1 MSLSAFLGDDGAAN
15 TTAPDAQPTA
25 AQATSPTAGSAVGEL
40 APGDVV
46 FFSHQH
52 IHALLREAGDYSD
65 DAADAPLRPVRMDIE
80 WLDGYSVGG
89 RTRNVRREDLEAL
102 AADGK
107 VRLIAEGVANR
118 HSRWAATGARHP
130 DQHAQD
136 QPVQPKP
143 RVRADKTTFT
153 REFSRDRVNG
163 FLRHPVVD
171 HKHGRVAKAKAM
183 FTARRPDDELS
194 AVATVNVPNARQACD
209 RHTVEITRYASH
221 PEDAVDRDALPNNTG
236 TRMLARIYEW
246 AALEGFEN
254 VRALAGT
261 DGNDG
266 GIYQGANFQNDGTA
280 CSTGSH
286 NRNGRSNHDHTRELT
301 RYLRSVDVDGEDG
314 SPGVPRRVEGR
325 LGNGPGGTV
334 TAQAGLASFSGY
346 DGDARPAEFGFV
358 REDVTDTK
366 FARDDAHAPYSG
378 RARDLFAAEGRDGAR
393 EALAGEATGRG
404 RYAPAAV
411 FGADVD
417 GTLVAALA
425 VTGNPR
431 SPYSEARV
439 LEYASRETAFP
450 GATARWLLTR
460 ARDWAELEGY
470 DVMAVP
476 EGVFSATD
484 GVQSSLP
491 AGLGFE
497 AVEDGGYR
505 MLFR

>member
-1 MSLSAFLGDDGAAN
+1 MSLAPFLADDDSA
-15 TTAPDAQPTA
+15 TTPSTDTQSPAHQPTR
-25 AQATSPTAGSAVGEL
+25 PTAGSPVAEL

-46 FFSHQH
+46 FFTHQH
-52 IHALLREAGDYSD
+52 VHALLRAAGDYSD
-65 DAADAPLRPVRMDIE
+65 DAADAPSRPSRMDIE

-89 RTRNVRREDLEAL
+89 RTRGIRREDLETL

-107 VRLIAEGVANR
+107 IRLIAEEVANR

-130 DQHAQD
+130 DQYEQD
-136 QPVQPKP
+136 QPVEPKP
-143 RVRADKTTFT
+143 RVRADQTTVS

-183 FTARRPDDELS
+183 FTARRPDGGLS

-221 PEDAVDRDALPNNTG
+221 PEDATRRNALPNNTG
-236 TRMLARIYEW
+236 TRMLARICEW
-246 AALEGFEN
+246 AALEGFET

-261 DGNDG
+261 DGNNG
-266 GIYQGANFQNDGTA
+266 GIYQGANFEDDGAA

-286 NRNGRSNHDHTRELT
+286 DRDGRTNHEHARELT
-301 RYLRSVDVDGEDG
+301 RYLRAVDVDGDEG

-325 LGNGPGGTV
+325 LADGPGSTV
-334 TAQAGLASFSGY
+334 TAQSGLASFSRY
-346 DGDARPAEFGFV
+346 EGDARPAEFGFV

-366 FARDDAHAPYSG
+366 FARDDAHAPYSQ
-378 RARDLFAAEGRDGAR
+378 RAHDLFASEGRPGAV
-393 EALAGEATGRG
+393 EALASEADGRG
-404 RYAPAAV
+404 RYKPAAV

-425 VTGNPR
+425 VTGDPR
-431 SPYSEARV
+431 APFYEARV
-439 LEYASRETAFP
+439 LGYASRETAFP
-450 GATARWLLTR
+450 GATARWLLSR

-476 EGVFSATD
+476 EDAFAAAD
-484 GVQSSLP
+484 GVQPSLP
-491 AGLGFE
+491 AGVGFE
-497 AVEDGGYR
+497 TVEDSGYR
-505 MLFR
+505 LAFR